1 MPGDEDNWKLKY
13 APHYIRWLVGKHRA
27 TGMNYYEILWV
38 EMNYPNL
45 LDDTEIYEWQELL
58 ITDAMKA
65 GVNGGS

>member
-1 MPGDEDNWKLKY
+1 
-13 APHYIRWLVGKHRA
+13 
-27 TGMNYYEILWV
+27 MNYYEILWV

-58 ITDAMKA
+58 ITDVMKA